1 MIRLRNI
8 LPLLL
13 AIILLGGCRS
23 ARTVKKE
30 RVTPETDLLI
40 AELVKE
46 PPVSE
51 LTASLSMSLNGT
63 RVSGQ
68 LRMRRGHSVQI
79 SASMLGLVEVAR
91 IEFLPDM
98 VVVMDRMH
106 NLYSVCHYA
115 DIPYRNELGV
125 DFEMVQALLWNRLFS
140 PGTPQSHDIGSR
152 LSAINPDEKGLI
164 SFTEPEYGY
173 RFQTDEKR
181 RLSAVGKSG
190 GGYKFNMGY
199 SDFGSPVTGW
209 QYPQTLSIHVE
220 ASTTVADVQVKLS
233 SVSTERKTWSDR
245 TAVTRRMKQV
255 SLEELLDNLDL

>member
-1 MIRLRNI
+1 MIRLRHI

-13 AIILLGGCRS
+13 AVILLGGCRS
-23 ARTVKKE
+23 TRNVRKE
-30 RVTPETDLLI
+30 KEVQKTDLLI

-68 LRMRRGHSVQI
+68 LRMRRGRSIQI

-91 IEFLPDM
+91 VEFLPDM

-115 DIPYRNELGV
+115 DIPFRNELGV
-125 DFEMVQALLWNRLFS
+125 DFEVIQALLWNRLFS

-152 LSAINPDEKGLI
+152 LSVINPDEKGLI

-173 RFQTDEKR
+173 RFQTDEHR

-190 GGYKFNMGY
+190 GSYRFNMGY
-199 SDFGSPVTGW
+199 SDFGSPASGW

-220 ASTTVADVQVKLS
+220 TSTTVVDVQVRMS
-233 SVSTERKTWSDR
+233 SISTERKTWADR

-255 SLEELLDNLDL
+255 SLDELLDNLDL